1 MEVYRALTYP
11 ERILMF
17 VSMLKRAQS
26 IDDFEKRFNEDVEM
40 FSTFRPVE
48 KQCRIA
54 IKIYRARQ
62 TS

>member
-1 MEVYRALTYP
+1 
-11 ERILMF
+11 MF